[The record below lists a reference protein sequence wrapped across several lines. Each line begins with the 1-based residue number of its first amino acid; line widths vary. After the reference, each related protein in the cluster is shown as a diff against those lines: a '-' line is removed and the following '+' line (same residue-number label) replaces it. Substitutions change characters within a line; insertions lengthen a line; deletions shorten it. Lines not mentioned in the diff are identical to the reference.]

1 METTFKINTDFLN
14 IDLIENIKKM
24 FPHKEVEITVNPSDA
39 TEFIMSNPAYEQEL
53 LQRINDYK
61 TKQEGISLKAEE
73 LL

>member
-1 METTFKINTDFLN
+1 MEATFKINTDFLN
-14 IDLIENIKKM
+14 NDLIENIKKM

-39 TEFIMSNPAYEQEL
+39 TEFIKNNAAYEKEL

-61 TKQEGISLKAEE
+61 LKQEGISLKADE

>member
-1 METTFKINTDFLN
+1 MEATFKINTDFLN

-24 FPHKEVEITVNPSDA
+24 FPHKEVEITVNPSDG
-39 TEFIMSNPAYEQEL
+39 TEFIKSNPAYEQEL

-61 TKQEGISLKAEE
+61 AKLEGISLKAEE

>member
-1 METTFKINTDFLN
+1 MEATFKINTDFLN

-24 FPHKEVEITVNPSDA
+24 YPHKEVEITVNPSDA
-39 TEFIMSNPAYEQEL
+39 TEFIKANPLYEQEL

-61 TKQEGISLKAEE
+61 AKQEGISLKADE

>member
-1 METTFKINTDFLN
+1 MEATFKINTDFLS

-24 FPHKEVEITVNPSDA
+24 YPHKEVEITINPSD
-39 TEFIMSNPAYEQEL
+39 TTDYIKNNPAYEKEL

-61 TKQEGISLKAEE
+61 IKQNGISLKADE

>member
-1 METTFKINTDFLN
+1 
-14 IDLIENIKKM
+14 M

-39 TEFIMSNPAYEQEL
+39 TEFIKSNPAYEQEL

-61 TKQEGISLKAEE
+61 AKQEGISLKAEE

>member
-1 METTFKINTDFLN
+1 MEATFKINTDLLN

-39 TEFIMSNPAYEQEL
+39 TEFIKSNPAYEQEL
-53 LQRINDYK
+53 LQRINDYNA
-61 TKQEGISLKAEE
+61 KQEGISLKAEE